1 MAEIKDKLPTL
12 ESLKYV
18 YEVLKNLI
26 DNKVLP
32 TKTSDLENDTGYITA
47 ADISASFS
55 YDSEGNVS
63 VMSLFSNS
71 IITHDNN
78 GNVVV
83 RQAGGET
90 HE

>member
-18 YEVLKNLI
+18 YNVLKGLI
-26 DNKVLP
+26 P
-32 TKTSDLENDTGYITA
+32 TKTSNLENDTGYITA
-47 ADISASFS
+47 ADVSASFS

-71 IITHDNN
+71 IVTHDNN

-83 RQAGGET
+83 RQAGGENL
-90 HE
+90 